1 MSMGDTDGLARWA
14 PVGLVEMDA
23 EMIIRAVNPALAVM
37 TGMASVALIGRPF
50 RDLLT
55 RSSQFIYALKAE
67 PSLADHGTSEEIFLE
82 LAHADGRPRPALL
95 TVSAE
100 GDRRYGALFS
110 APERRAYELELVA
123 ARQSMLGSLEALR
136 AANEQLEHL
145 VEERTAALAQR
156 DLLLREVYHRVKN
169 NLQVVDG
176 LLLLQSRKLADPE
189 AVAALEGLRKRV
201 YAIGLVHHQLMG
213 SADLKTFDVGV
224 FLRDLLAHL
233 QQGAPDT
240 IALRIDAAPLAADLD
255 FAVPLGLLVTE
266 LTTNALKHAF
276 PGGEGEVR
284 VTLEAPEGEDV
295 VLRIADNGVGFSD
308 PTGAPTPSLGLTIVK
323 GLVRQLR
330 GRIQS
335 IQTTGVCWEARLPS
349 PGAASC

>member
-1 MSMGDTDGLARWA
+1 LKSDADGMAHAA
-14 PVGLVEMDA
+14 PVGLFEADGDMV
-23 EMIIRAVNPALAVM
+23 IRAANPAMATM
-37 TGMASVALIGRPF
+37 TGQTSADLAGRPF

-67 PSLADHGTSEEIFLE
+67 PSLADTGSAEEIFLE

-100 GDRRYGALFS
+100 GDRRHGALFS

-123 ARQSMLGSLEALR
+123 ARQTVLGSLDALK
-136 AANEQLEHL
+136 AANDKLEQL
-145 VEERTAALAQR
+145 VADRTAALTQR

-176 LLLLQSRKLADPE
+176 LLLLHSRKLSDPD
-189 AVAALEGLRKRV
+189 AVTAIEGLRKRV

-213 SADLKTFDVGV
+213 SSDLKTFDVGA
-224 FLRDLLAHL
+224 FLRDLVAHL
-233 QQGAPDT
+233 QQGAPDA
-240 IALRIDAAPLAADLD
+240 IALRIETAPLSVDLD

-266 LTTNALKHAF
+266 LITNALKHAF
-276 PGGEGEVR
+276 PGGVGEVR
-284 VTLEAPEGEDV
+284 VALEAPLEGEIL
-295 VLRIADNGVGFSD
+295 LRIADNGVGFSD
-308 PTGAPTPSLGLTIVK
+308 PTGTPTPSLGLTIVK

-330 GRIQS
+330 GRIRSSQEN
-335 IQTTGVCWEARLPS
+335 GVCWEARFPV
-349 PGAASC
+349 PGAV

>member
-1 MSMGDTDGLARWA
+1 MAGLALA
-14 PVGLVEMDA
+14 TPVGLFETDA
-23 EMIIRAVNPALAVM
+23 DMVIRAANPAMAAM
-37 TGMASVALIGRPF
+37 TGRSPADLAGRPF

-67 PSLADHGTSEEIFLE
+67 PSLADRGSAEEIFLE
-82 LAHADGRPRPALL
+82 LAHPDGRTRPALL

-100 GDRRYGALFS
+100 GDRRHGALFA

-123 ARQSMLGSLEALR
+123 ARQTALGSLEALT
-136 AANEQLEHL
+136 AANEQLEQL
-145 VEERTAALAQR
+145 VADRTTALAQR

-176 LLLLQSRKLADPE
+176 LLLLQSRKLADQD
-189 AVAALEGLRKRV
+189 AVAAIEGLRQRI

-213 SADLKTFDVGV
+213 SGDLKTFDVGA
-224 FLRDLLAHL
+224 FLRDLIVHL
-233 QQGAPDT
+233 QQAAPDAV
-240 IALRIDAAPLAADLD
+240 ALRVDAAPLSVDLD
-255 FAVPLGLLVTE
+255 FAIPLGLLVTE

-276 PGGEGEVR
+276 PNGEGEVQ
-284 VTLEAPEGEDV
+284 VSLACDPSGEV
-295 VLRIADNGVGFSD
+295 VLRVVDNGVGFPD
-308 PTGAPTPSLGLTIVK
+308 LATMPTPSLGLTIVK

-335 IQTTGVCWEARLPS
+335 TNDGGVQWEARLPA
-349 PGAASC
+349 PGAS

>member
-1 MSMGDTDGLARWA
+1 MNKGDADGMSLAA
-14 PVGLVEMDA
+14 PVGLFEADGD
-23 EMIIRAVNPALAVM
+23 MIIQATNPAMAAM
-37 TGMASVALIGRPF
+37 TGLTSAELTGRPF

-67 PSLADHGTSEEIFLE
+67 PSLADTGTAEEIFLE
-82 LAHADGRPRPALL
+82 LAHTDGRPRPALL
-95 TVSAE
+95 TVAAD
-100 GDRRYGALFS
+100 GDRRHGALFS
-110 APERRAYELELVA
+110 APERRAYELELVS
-123 ARQSMLGSLEALR
+123 ARQTAQESLEALK
-136 AANEQLEHL
+136 AANEKLEQL
-145 VEERTAALAQR
+145 VADRTAALTQR

-176 LLLLQSRKLADPE
+176 LLLLQSRKLADPD
-189 AVAALEGLRKRV
+189 AVAAIEGLRKRV

-213 SADLKTFDVGV
+213 SSDLKTFDVGV
-224 FLRDLLAHL
+224 FLRDLVAHL

-240 IALRIDAAPLAADLD
+240 VTLRIDAAPLSVDLD

-266 LTTNALKHAF
+266 LITNALKHAF
-276 PGGEGEVR
+276 PNGAGEVR
-284 VTLEAPEGEDV
+284 VDLEAPQEGEV

-308 PTGAPTPSLGLTIVK
+308 PTGTPTPSLGLTIVK

-335 IQTTGVCWEARLPS
+335 SQANGVRWEARFPA
-349 PGAASC
+349 PGAA

>member
-1 MSMGDTDGLARWA
+1 MSDGDRDRLASSA
-14 PVGLVEMDA
+14 PVGLFETDA
-23 EMIIRAVNPALAVM
+23 DMVIRAVNPAMTAM
-37 TGMASVALIGRPF
+37 TGLAPADLAGRSF

-67 PSLADHGTSEEIFLE
+67 PSLAAQGTAEEVFLE
-82 LAHADGRPRPALL
+82 LAHVDGRPRPALL
-95 TVSAE
+95 TVSAD
-100 GDRRYGALFS
+100 GDRRHGVVFA

-123 ARQSMLGSLEALR
+123 ARQSMLGGLEALT
-136 AANEQLEHL
+136 AANEKLEQM
-145 VEERTAALAQR
+145 VADRTAALAQR

-176 LLLLQSRKLADPE
+176 LLLLQSRKLADPD
-189 AVAALEGLRKRV
+189 AVAAIEGLRKRV

-213 SADLKTFDVGV
+213 SSNLKTFDVGS
-224 FLRDLLAHL
+224 FLRDLVAHL
-233 QQGAPDT
+233 QQGANDS
-240 IALRIDAAPLAADLD
+240 IALRVDAAPLTVDLD

-276 PGGEGEVR
+276 PEGEGEVR
-284 VTLEAPEGEDV
+284 VSLEAPAGEEV
-295 VLRIADNGVGFSD
+295 VLRVADNGVGFSD
-308 PTGAPTPSLGLTIVK
+308 AACAPAPSLGLTIVK

-335 IQTTGVCWEARLPS
+335 SQANGVCWEARMPA
-349 PGAASC
+349 PGPT

>member
-1 MSMGDTDGLARWA
+1 MARLALAAPMGLFET
-14 PVGLVEMDA
+14 DA
-23 EMIIRAVNPALAVM
+23 EMVIRAANPAMAAM
-37 TGMASVALIGRPF
+37 TGHSPAELAGRPF

-67 PSLADHGTSEEIFLE
+67 PFLAADGSAEEIFLE
-82 LAHADGRPRPALL
+82 LAHLDGRPRPALL

-100 GDRRYGALFS
+100 GERRHGALFA

-123 ARQSMLGSLEALR
+123 ARQTVLGSLEALT
-136 AANEQLEHL
+136 AANEKLEQL
-145 VEERTAALAQR
+145 VADRTAALAQR

-176 LLLLQSRKLADPE
+176 LLLLQSRKLADAD
-189 AVAALEGLRKRV
+189 AVAAIEGLRQRV

-213 SADLKTFDVGV
+213 SGDLKTFDVGA
-224 FLRDLLAHL
+224 FLRDLITHL
-233 QQGAPDT
+233 QQGAPDA
-240 IALRIDAAPLAADLD
+240 IALRIDAAPLTADLD
-255 FAVPLGLLVTE
+255 FAIPLGLLVTE

-276 PGGEGEVR
+276 PDGKGEVR
-284 VTLEAPEGEDV
+284 VILEADAGAEV
-295 VLRIADNGVGFSD
+295 VLRVIDNGVGFRD
-308 PTGAPTPSLGLTIVK
+308 PTIAPTPSLGLTIAK

-335 IQTTGVCWEARLPS
+335 TTHNGVHWEARLPA
-349 PGAASC
+349 PGAS